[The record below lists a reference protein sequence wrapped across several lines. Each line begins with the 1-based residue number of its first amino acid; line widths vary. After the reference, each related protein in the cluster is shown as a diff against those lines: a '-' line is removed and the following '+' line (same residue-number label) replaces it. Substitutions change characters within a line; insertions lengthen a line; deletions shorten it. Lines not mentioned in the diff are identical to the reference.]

1 MPPRYMPTLLS
12 SATGLQCD
20 PPSYLADAEDGLDSA
35 GYLRAWIFEL
45 QLRDYLR
52 SRFGNTWF
60 AQKAAG
66 RFLKEIWET
75 GQLYSVDE
83 LCREIGLGA
92 TGAAGAYRRP

>member
-1 MPPRYMPTLLS
+1 
-12 SATGLQCD
+12 LQYD
-20 PPSYLADAEDGLDSA
+20 RVSYLEDAEDALHSA
-35 GYLRAWIFEL
+35 DYLRGWIFEL

-52 SRFGNTWF
+52 SRFGSAWF

-83 LCREIGLGA
+83 LCREIGLGELEPQA
-92 TGAAGAYRRP
+92 LTDDFLLGLMK